1 MIWLNENLTAILTD
15 IGLSKDEINLA
26 QKLSDAGQNDELQK
40 RLRLCRCDLMDEM
53 HITQRK
59 VDNLD
64 YLLRQF
70 KGGTSS

>member
-1 MIWLNENLTAILTD
+1 MNEDLTAILTD

-26 QKLSDAGQNDELQK
+26 QKRSDAGQNEELQK
-40 RLRLCRCDLMDEM
+40 RLRLCRCDLMEEM

-70 KGGTSS
+70 KGGSSS

>member
-1 MIWLNENLTAILTD
+1 MNEDLTAILTD
-15 IGLSKDEINLA
+15 IGLSKDENNLA
-26 QKLSDAGQNDELQK
+26 QKLSDAGQNEELQK
-40 RLRLCRCDLMDEM
+40 RLRLCRCDLMEEM

-70 KGGTSS
+70 KGGSSS

>member
-1 MIWLNENLTAILTD
+1 MNEDLTAILTD

-26 QKLSDAGQNDELQK
+26 HKLSDAGQNDELQK

-53 HITQRK
+53 HTTQRK

-64 YLLRQF
+64 YLLRQL
-70 KGGTSS
+70 KGGTLS

>member
-1 MIWLNENLTAILTD
+1 MNEDLTAILTD

-26 QKLSDAGQNDELQK
+26 QKLSDAGQNEELQK
-40 RLRLCRCDLMDEM
+40 RLRLCRCDLMEEM
-53 HITQRK
+53 HITLRK

-70 KGGTSS
+70 KGGSSS

>member
-1 MIWLNENLTAILTD
+1 MNENLTAILTD

-26 QKLSDAGQNDELQK
+26 QELSDAGQNDELQK
-40 RLRLCRCDLMDEM
+40 RLRLYRCDLMDEM